1 MAVQFLTA
9 DWAAAVQDALNA
21 HGGFKGAIANAELG
35 LQFNVSDGPDGDVA
49 YYMKA
54 SGGAAELALGQLD
67 NADVTVGQTY
77 DTATAISKGD
87 LNTQTAFMTGKLKVS
102 GNLAKL
108 MMHQGAIQQ
117 WQAATAGIGVDY

>member
-87 LNTQTAFMTGKLKVS
+87 LNTQMAFMTGKIKVG
-102 GNLAKL
+102 GNLAVL
-108 MMHQGAIQQ
+108 MMHQNIVSQ
-117 WQAATAGIGVDY
+117 WGAATAAMDVTY